1 MNRAGAQGGD
11 FGAPLDV
18 LPGGVKIK
26 ARRWQERSARVAPSP
41 FPAARSVCVGATGFF
56 QPSGALGAVGNK
68 MQEKSCHQRRL
79 RAVWAGSLPLA
90 SLILT
95 APKGLA
101 AHFAFRQVALGPLAL
116 LPQPGAFWGRNGS
129 RKVNLEARC
138 QGGVCLRVCR
148 GAIQTA
154 ICLQNK
160 MYHGALETRSLGT
173 FKTRQDKNTRTGAV
187 SPELA
192 QMGPESF
199 PSTLSVIGYRLHYRN
214 K

>member
-11 FGAPLDV
+11 FGAPLDA

-26 ARRWQERSARVAPSP
+26 ARRWQERSAHVAPSP
-41 FPAARSVCVGATGFF
+41 FFPAARSVCVGATGFF
-56 QPSGALGAVGNK
+56 QPSGALGAVSNK
-68 MQEKSCHQRRL
+68 KQEKSCHGRRL
-79 RAVWAGSLPLA
+79 PAVRAGSLPLA
-90 SLILT
+90 SLVLT

-101 AHFAFRQVALGPLAL
+101 AHFGFRQVALGPLAF

-129 RKVNLEARC
+129 RKVNLEAWC

-154 ICLQNK
+154 ICWQNK
-160 MYHGALETRSLGT
+160 MYHGAPETRSLGT

-187 SPELA
+187 
-192 QMGPESF
+192 
-199 PSTLSVIGYRLHYRN
+199 LSWHRRGLNLFHLRCL
-214 K
+214 